1 MRIRQVRSFVM
12 ADAHR
17 SVLSLRSDRLF
28 ESSDATLLPR
38 SPVFRQDF
46 LADTREAQNHALLR
60 LPAPP
65 KVFGFRLT

>member
-1 MRIRQVRSFVM
+1 MRICQVCSFVM

-28 ESSDATLLPR
+28 ESSDATLLLR

-46 LADTREAQNHALLR
+46 LETLE
-60 LPAPP
+60 
-65 KVFGFRLT
+65 